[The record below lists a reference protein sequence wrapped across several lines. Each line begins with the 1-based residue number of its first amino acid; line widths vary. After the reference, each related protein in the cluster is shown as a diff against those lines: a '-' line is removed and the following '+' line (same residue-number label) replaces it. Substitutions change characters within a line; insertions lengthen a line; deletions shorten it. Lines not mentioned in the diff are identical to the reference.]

1 MSDNIKLYNRYIY
14 DRSFDLIR
22 SKPIHKWDNYDISKI
37 FEYFTCIRLTE
48 RNSKQFYEYDDI
60 HPSFKEVNRM
70 SRQDT
75 GIDASDLDKTI
86 VQCKLRTNNLSF
98 KECSTFFASQNITY
112 KETKKT
118 IIRWENLIISR
129 NSESKL
135 SENLQFNKDND
146 RFEDITF
153 EKKEIL
159 DYCQYLLE
167 NPPKYDMKENNFIE
181 LRDYQLEAIDVIQK
195 NKNSIICIP
204 TGCGKNVII
213 IHSIEE
219 KKKYLILVPR
229 IILMEQLKDE
239 ITRFRPNLKNKIQC
253 IDDSSKNGDIEKD
266 IVICVFNSIGSID
279 IPFSNFEKI
288 YVDEAHHINLPEIY
302 VNVDQD
308 DSTDEDETYI
318 ETNTETYID
327 KIAKLKEYDN
337 NVYLSATIDD
347 INGFAMYKKEIREM
361 IELEYISDYQ
371 IHIPIFAN
379 DPSDTVVCKHLIQ
392 NYRNIIIYCSSQN
405 DGKRINEIMNQIM
418 KSCSEYIDCNTNK
431 KKRKDIIRK
440 YKEGEIPFLVNVRIL
455 VEGFDAP
462 ITKGV
467 CFMHLPSNQTTL
479 IQIIGRAL
487 RKHCAKTFANIILPF
502 SKDEDE
508 NSINQFLKIMSIND
522 SRIKKSFSE
531 KTLGGYVSI
540 EKVNENEESE
550 INENELEL
558 KFNFIFD
565 NMGKCLNGLEYWT
578 SKLEKVKKY
587 IDDNE
592 KKPSKT
598 TDNKEIKSLSYWIDD
613 QVSNYKKKVGLMK
626 NEEICKKWEEFIK
639 DSKYIEYFVEDEDK
653 WNSNLEKVKEYIDS
667 NKKRPSSGDKY
678 KEIKSLGIWV
688 SNYNQNYKNKSGLM
702 KNEEIYK
709 KWEEFIHDPKYLEYL
724 MSDEDK
730 WNSNLEKVKEYIDS
744 NNKRPSSTD
753 KNNEIKSLGSW
764 IIVQLTNYKKK
775 SRIMKNEEIRKKWE
789 EFIHDPKYIEYFMS
803 DENIWNSNLEKVK
816 KYIDDNNK
824 RPSSK
829 DKNKEI
835 KSLGYWIE
843 DQVSNY
849 KKKSTIM
856 KNEEIRKKWEEFIH
870 DPKYIEYFMS
880 DENIWNSNLEKV
892 KKYIDDNNKRPSSKD
907 KNKEVNYLG
916 RWIVLQVRNY
926 KKIGLMK
933 NEEICKKWDDFIKDP
948 KYVEYL

>member
-1 MSDNIKLYNRYIY
+1 MCNDSGLKVKHFIKNPSLQN
-14 DRSFDLIR
+14 
-22 SKPIHKWDNYDISKI
+22 
-37 FEYFTCIRLTE
+37 
-48 RNSKQFYEYDDI
+48 FY
-60 HPSFKEVNRM
+60 M
-70 SRQDT
+70 
-75 GIDASDLDKTI
+75 
-86 VQCKLRTNNLSF
+86 
-98 KECSTFFASQNITY
+98 
-112 KETKKT
+112 
-118 IIRWENLIISR
+118 
-129 NSESKL
+129 
-135 SENLQFNKDND
+135 
-146 RFEDITF
+146 
-153 EKKEIL
+153 KEI
-159 DYCQYLLE
+159 D
-167 NPPKYDMKENNFIE
+167 
-181 LRDYQLEAIDVIQK
+181 
-195 NKNSIICIP
+195 
-204 TGCGKNVII
+204 
-213 IHSIEE
+213 
-219 KKKYLILVPR
+219 IL
-229 IILMEQLKDE
+229 
-239 ITRFRPNLKNKIQC
+239 
-253 IDDSSKNGDIEKD
+253 
-266 IVICVFNSIGSID
+266 
-279 IPFSNFEKI
+279 
-288 YVDEAHHINLPEIY
+288 
-302 VNVDQD
+302 
-308 DSTDEDETYI
+308 
-318 ETNTETYID
+318 
-327 KIAKLKEYDN
+327 LKEYDN

-431 KKRKDIIRK
+431 KKRKNIIRK

-565 NMGKCLNGLEYWT
+565 NMGKCLNGVEYWT

-653 WNSNLEKVKEYIDS
+653 WNSNLEKVKEYIDNNS
-667 NKKRPSSGDKY
+667 KRPSSGDKNN
-678 KEIKSLGIWV
+678 EIKSLGIWV

-829 DKNKEI
+829 DKNKE
-835 KSLGYWIE
+835 
-843 DQVSNY
+843 
-849 KKKSTIM
+849 
-856 KNEEIRKKWEEFIH
+856 
-870 DPKYIEYFMS
+870 
-880 DENIWNSNLEKV
+880 
-892 KKYIDDNNKRPSSKD
+892 
-907 KNKEVNYLG
+907 VNYLG